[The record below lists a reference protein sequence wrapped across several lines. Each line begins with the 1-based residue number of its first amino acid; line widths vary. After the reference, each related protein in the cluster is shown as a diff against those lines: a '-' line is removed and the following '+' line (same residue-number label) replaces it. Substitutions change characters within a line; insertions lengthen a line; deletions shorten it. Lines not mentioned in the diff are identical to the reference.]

1 VGIIAPGRKDIG
13 IKTNAESAFY
23 PTINRPT
30 GCLLV
35 FELNRIPKIFLIAT
49 AISRKLK
56 QETKSI
62 PEKLRKQHHEIK
74 NCCFTSRCFNPV
86 DRCSS

>member
-13 IKTNAESAFY
+13 KNAESAFY

-30 GCLLV
+30 GCLLGLIAAPAQQD
-35 FELNRIPKIFLIAT
+35 FSKIFLIAT
-49 AISRKLK
+49 AVARKLK

-62 PEKLRKQHHEIK
+62 HRD
-74 NCCFTSRCFNPV
+74 T
-86 DRCSS
+86 

>member
-13 IKTNAESAFY
+13 KKNAESAFH

-30 GCLLV
+30 GCLLGLIAAPAQQD
-35 FELNRIPKIFLIAT
+35 FSKIFLIAT
-49 AISRKLK
+49 AVARKLK

-62 PEKLRKQHHEIK
+62 PETPNQR
-74 NCCFTSRCFNPV
+74 N
-86 DRCSS
+86 